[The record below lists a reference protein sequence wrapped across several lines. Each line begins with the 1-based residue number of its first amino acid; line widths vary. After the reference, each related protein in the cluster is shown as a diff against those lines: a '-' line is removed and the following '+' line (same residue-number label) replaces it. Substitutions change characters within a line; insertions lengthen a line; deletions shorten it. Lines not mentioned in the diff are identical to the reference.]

1 MAGRAERG
9 GGVKRAKKKKKEKEK
24 KKKKEAEWEGPFF
37 VHFPVMRDNVI
48 PSTHARTTTRC
59 TVRGC
64 VAAASAAPLGTERDA
79 GFRNNDA
86 SEISE

>member
-9 GGVKRAKKKKKEKEK
+9 GGVKRAKRKKKKRRRRK
-24 KKKKEAEWEGPFF
+24 KKQSGRARFF